1 MSEKSIAILG
11 KGPSVSKCTRDFIDS
26 FDEVAACGRPVFSGY
41 EQFIGNRVHWDFA
54 NRTSTPYT
62 EEEKV
67 RLGVIKTIDT
77 GSNTQIQDQFDYD
90 GVDPSTGILA
100 FHHFLKRPEYTRIAL
115 IGFDLFQTMSKMYY
129 YKNEEFDPAVD
140 WLWRDGTYD
149 KEGRLTIVSGHDTK
163 ETHLYLNEMFERY
176 SEKHFYVISSY
187 PFTEKENVKVL

>member
-11 KGPSVSKCTRDFIDS
+11 KGPSVNKCTREFIDS

-62 EEEKV
+62 EEEKAW
-67 RLGVIKTIDT
+67 LGVKKTIDT
-77 GSNTQIQDQFDYD
+77 GSNTPIQEEFDYD
-90 GVDPSTGILA
+90 DVDPSTGILA

-176 SEKHFYVISSY
+176 SEKQFYVISSY